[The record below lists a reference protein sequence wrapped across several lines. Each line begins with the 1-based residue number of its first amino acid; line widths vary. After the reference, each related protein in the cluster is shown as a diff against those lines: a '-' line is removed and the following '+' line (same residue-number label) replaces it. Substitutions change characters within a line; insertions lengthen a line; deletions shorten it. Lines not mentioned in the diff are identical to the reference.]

1 MLNTNNGP
9 RGERPVSKMAEP
21 AAIWHGLVGATTGAL
36 AALFAARHAS
46 ASAAGAALDAA
57 LPIGGDATTAPLTG
71 AWVAATGVVAAD
83 APLESLN
90 KDRAAVVQEVVSLRT
105 LSVQGGG
112 SLRQQT
118 RVLSRDTRDV
128 PWGLRVADGGVVG
141 VERDAVRLAYARA
154 PSSVQDLSPGG
165 MQRIPPPPGGLAAVV
180 KALWG
185 VVEEESVREHLILP
199 LGVTATVV
207 GRLTAREASGAPGG
221 GRALSLGLHPAWGL
235 YLLRTND
242 VPAAAAGFRGEARWW
257 GLAAGLFGAAA
268 AWQAWKCALALA
280 PGLQPLRRM
289 LAGACRDALG
299 VRLRSWE
306 ALENPYHHGH
316 HGGSGSAGG
325 AAGASSRRGS
335 GGADGGGGGELR
347 LRPGEVHPGDVPA
360 PAGVED
366 AACVACLERAKRAV
380 LLPCGHMCLCLT
392 CAYRLAHD
400 AEPRSRRCP
409 MCRGHIDSAVRVYGG
424 DAAVVAAAQAV
435 V

>member
-1 MLNTNNGP
+1 
-9 RGERPVSKMAEP
+9 MAEP
-21 AAIWHGLVGATTGAL
+21 AAIWHGLVGVTSGAL

-46 ASAAGAALDAA
+46 AADAGAALESA

-83 APLESLN
+83 EPLESLN

-105 LSVQGGG
+105 LSVQGG
-112 SLRQQT
+112 SLRQQS
-118 RVLSRDTRDV
+118 RVVSRETRDV
-128 PWGLRVADGGVVG
+128 PWWLRLADGGVVG

-235 YLLRTND
+235 YLLRSND

-257 GLAAGLFGAAA
+257 GLAAGLFGGAAV
-268 AWQAWKCALALA
+268 WQAWKCALALA
-280 PGLQPLRRM
+280 PGLRPLRRM
-289 LAGACRDALG
+289 AADAARAALG
-299 VRLRSWE
+299 LRLTSWE
-306 ALENPYHHGH
+306 ALENPYHAAGSGGG
-316 HGGSGSAGG
+316 GGSGSTGG
-325 AAGASSRRGS
+325 AVA
-335 GGADGGGGGELR
+335 GGELR
-347 LRPGEVHPGDVPA
+347 LRPGEVHPGDAPA
-360 PAGVED
+360 PTGVDD

-392 CAYRLAHD
+392 CAYRLRHD
-400 AEPRSRRCP
+400 AEPRARRCP
-409 MCRGHIDSAVRVYGG
+409 MCRGHIDSSVRVFGG
-424 DAAVVAAAQAV
+424 DAAAAVVTATAAANAGAV